1 MARHTGQ
8 PCFLCGKIFIE
19 SDDVVVCPDCGT
31 PYHRECWKKNNCCVN
46 TGLHASGGTYQ
57 PVSTPETA
65 PEEIVCGNCGMHN
78 PPDADRCG
86 NCGKMLSESV
96 LQPESEQPEMTGF
109 EQFQEAAKQ
118 AAMGDACCGMDPEDT
133 LGGEKVGDVA
143 DFVCRNTL
151 YYLPKFRRFHLSGR
165 KISLNF
171 PCLFFPH
178 LYFANRKMWLFSM
191 LLTFVLALLNLPQ
204 AALSFQ
210 EVLPDMIAAAQE
222 PADDLFFAMYPNMA
236 EMLQNMLDKL
246 NIWENVFYNAW
257 VICNYTELILSI
269 CLGVLGNYIYY
280 RYVLKRVRHIR
291 QNHLPDIM
299 RKAQLQMQ
307 GGTNGWLMLGMLVL
321 QYFLSLVMAT
331 VLVAFLML

>member
-1 MARHTGQ
+1 
-8 PCFLCGKIFIE
+8 
-19 SDDVVVCPDCGT
+19 
-31 PYHRECWKKNNCCVN
+31 
-46 TGLHASGGTYQ
+46 
-57 PVSTPETA
+57 
-65 PEEIVCGNCGMHN
+65 
-78 PPDADRCG
+78 
-86 NCGKMLSESV
+86 
-96 LQPESEQPEMTGF
+96 
-109 EQFQEAAKQ
+109 
-118 AAMGDACCGMDPEDT
+118 
-133 LGGEKVGDVA
+133 
-143 DFVCRNTL
+143 
-151 YYLPKFRRFHLSGR
+151 
-165 KISLNF
+165 
-171 PCLFFPH
+171 
-178 LYFANRKMWLFSM
+178 
-191 LLTFVLALLNLPQ
+191 
-204 AALSFQ
+204 
-210 EVLPDMIAAAQE
+210 
-222 PADDLFFAMYPNMA
+222 MYPNMA